1 MLCTLYPSR
10 DQIGWL
16 VSLCRLGGTLEFGY
30 YRWLSLKKQREKPLL
45 HFALAVIFHHYG
57 QIPEEQPEGEQIY
70 FSQSLSGIL
79 AKQIYHTYLYTT
91 HKTYRSMH
99 TYITHILVMHMYH
112 KLGPGCLGR
121 MPQQ

>member
-1 MLCTLYPSR
+1 MLCTLHPSR

-79 AKQIYHTYLYTT
+79 AKQIYNTHTIQKHAHLYDT
-91 HKTYRSMH
+91 HTCY
-99 TYITHILVMHMYH
+99 THDHM
-112 KLGPGCLGR
+112 LDPGCLGR